1 MRHVTAIVIKFL
13 LTAVVVFAIMSTF
26 NVPTFTDMLLI
37 SLLTTGLAYII
48 GDLLILPKFGNTIA
62 AVADFGLATISIWI
76 LSYVFIGA
84 NFPAFTAAIITGF
97 FLSICEGLFH
107 IYMKRKV
114 LIEKEKENKNKKYRL
129 ATKQVQTEFSQE
141 KDIHKSK
148 KK

>member
-26 NVPTFTDMLLI
+26 NMPTFTDMLLI

-62 AVADFGLATISIWI
+62 AIADFGLATISIWI

-97 FLSICEGLFH
+97 FLSICEGVFH

-114 LIEKEKENKNKKYRL
+114 LIEKEKENKQYRL
-129 ATKQVQTEFSQE
+129 GTNQLQTEFSQE
-141 KDIHKSK
+141 KAIHKGK